1 MPSVAS
7 IGRASAMLASGTF
20 VSRILG
26 FIKAWLLL
34 QAIGAV
40 GFAANPYATST
51 IVPNSIYALIAQG
64 ILNAVLVPQIV
75 RASTNPDG
83 GKAYIN
89 KLVTLGIVVF
99 GSVAIVATL
108 LSPVLMQVFGLHG
121 NQAQIATAFAYWSLP
136 QIFFLGLY
144 TLLGEVLNARK
155 SFGPFTWAPVVNNIV
170 GISMLLAFIVAFGA
184 DVAGSRKAAD
194 WDPVMIAILAGGAT
208 LGVAVQAGILFFFW
222 RRVGL
227 RFRFDFGWRG
237 VNLGHAGRAAAWTL
251 GMVIA
256 TQIAGAIETNVANS
270 AGEAFA
276 GPQVMNNAWLIF
288 MLPHGIIAVSIVT
301 AYYTR
306 MAEHAH
312 RNDIASFRADF
323 SSGAR
328 SILMLIAFSA
338 AALIVVSLPLASVFT
353 RPYYQEL
360 GLVLI
365 AFLIGLV
372 PFSIVFMA
380 QRAFYSLGDT
390 RTPLFFTL
398 AQVAV
403 IIVGVLLC
411 LGVAPN
417 LRAAAVA
424 LVVSVASTIQAVLA
438 VALLRRRV
446 GGVDGRRI
454 LSGLWRFLVAAI
466 AAMIAGAGFL
476 TILGGVAPGA
486 FPVSGFL
493 AAIISIAV
501 VGVVMLIVYFG
512 ILVLLRSDDL
522 QAGLAP
528 LLNRLARASE
538 HRGEKE

>member
-1 MPSVAS
+1 MAS
-7 IGRASAMLASGTF
+7 IGRASAMLASGTL
-20 VSRILG
+20 VSRVLG
-26 FIKAWLLL
+26 FVKAWLLL

-40 GFAANPYATST
+40 AFAANPYATST

-75 RASTNPDG
+75 RASSNPDG
-83 GKAYIN
+83 GRAYIN
-89 KLVTLGIVVF
+89 KLVTLGIIIF
-99 GSVAIVATL
+99 GSVALIATL
-108 LSPVLMQVFGLHG
+108 LSPVLMQLFGLRG
-121 NQAQIATAFAYWSLP
+121 AQAEIATAFAYWSLP

-155 SFGPFTWAPVVNNIV
+155 SFGPFTWAPVVNNII
-170 GISMLLAFIVAFGA
+170 GIGMLLFFIISFGSDAAGNRQA
-184 DVAGSRKAAD
+184 DD
-194 WDPVMIAILAGGAT
+194 WNPLMVAILAGGAT
-208 LGVAVQAGILFFFW
+208 LGVAVQAFILFFFW

-270 AGEAFA
+270 AGEQYA

-312 RNDIASFRADF
+312 RRDLGSFRADF

-338 AALIVVSLPLASVFT
+338 AALIVVALPLASVFT
-353 RPYYQEL
+353 PPFYQQL

-365 AFLIGLV
+365 AYLIGLV

-390 RTPLFFTL
+390 RTPLYFTL

-403 IIVGVLLC
+403 ILVGMVVC

-424 LVVSVASTIQAVLA
+424 LVVSIASTIQAVLA
-438 VALLRRRV
+438 IALLSRRI

-454 LSGLWRFLVAAI
+454 LSGLWRFTLAAL
-466 AAMIAGAGFL
+466 ASMIAGAGFL
-476 TILGGVAPGA
+476 SLLGGVTPGA
-486 FPVSGFL
+486 FPVSGFF
-493 AAIISIAV
+493 AAIISIAI

-512 ILVLLRSDDL
+512 SLIVLGSADL

-528 LLNRLARASE
+528 VLNRLSRRSE
-538 HRGEKE
+538 HTGEKE